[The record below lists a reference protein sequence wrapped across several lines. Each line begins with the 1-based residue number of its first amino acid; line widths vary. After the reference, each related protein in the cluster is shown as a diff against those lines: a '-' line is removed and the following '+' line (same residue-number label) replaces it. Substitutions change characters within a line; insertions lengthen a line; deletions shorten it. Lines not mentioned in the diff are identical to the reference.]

1 MFGRGGPRGQDS
13 GPPAEHTGDPRQP
26 TAGRAGEPTGSR
38 LRSGR
43 GRARGESGSGGTAN
57 DPVGLGAPSLPEVL
71 HAARE
76 QKGVDLYRAERDTK
90 IRARYLAAL
99 ERGDYRELPGQV
111 YATGFLRNYAV
122 YLGLDPEETLAMW
135 RRERGDLVRP
145 DALIVPR
152 RSLPMPARALHL
164 SPSVVVGA
172 LMVVAVVALGAYLA
186 VQLLRFAKPP
196 ILEVSRPSSALVEAG
211 ETDTTYTILGRSV
224 AGASITIITPGRDQP
239 YRTLA
244 TADGSWAIQVD
255 LRRGQNKFEV
265 SALDP
270 ETGREAEQVK
280 VIQINVPFLIVQAP
294 ALTVAQPV
302 EGTVYENGAIP
313 VEGTASNAAAVQVVA
328 AWLGPLGSTGQV
340 APAPGATPLAVA
352 PAPVGVKDDGTFS
365 SPVELTAGRWSI
377 TITATSA
384 QGKSASLTRAIT
396 VAYKGATVG
405 VTIRSSATWIKAWVD
420 GVVSPDTTA
429 AGKTF
434 ATGAVLTFQG
444 AKSVEIRTGSSGNTS
459 FTVNGTSIGV
469 LGKVGIP
476 ETWLFQPPDAPVKT
490 TRQ

>member
-1 MFGRGGPRGQDS
+1 MFSRRGSRVKGP
-13 GPPAEHTGDPRQP
+13 GPWAEQP
-26 TAGRAGEPTGSR
+26 TGPGRPPTVRGEPGGSR
-38 LRSGR
+38 LRSGGR
-43 GRARGESGSGGTAN
+43 GLRGQSGEGGTARPP
-57 DPVGLGAPSLPEVL
+57 DGLGALSLPEVL

-76 QKGVDLYRAERDTK
+76 RKGVDLYRAERDTK

-122 YLGLDPEETLAMW
+122 YLGLDPEEALGMW
-135 RRERGDLVRP
+135 RRERGDQVRP
-145 DALIVPR
+145 DALVVPR
-152 RSLPMPARALHL
+152 RSLPMPARALSV
-164 SPSVVVGA
+164 SPSVVVAA
-172 LMVVAVVALGAYLA
+172 LMILAVAALGVYLA

-196 ILEVSRPSSALVEAG
+196 ILEVSRPTTALVEAA
-211 ETDTTYTILGRSV
+211 ESDTTYTIQGRSV
-224 AGASITIITPGRDQP
+224 AGASITITTPGRDQP
-239 YRTLA
+239 YRTSA

-270 ETGREAEQVK
+270 ETGREAEQTK
-280 VIQINVPFLIVQAP
+280 ILQINVPFLIVQAP
-294 ALTVAQPV
+294 TLTVAQPV

-313 VEGTASNAAAVQVVA
+313 VEGTTSNATAVQVVA
-328 AWLGPLGSTGQV
+328 AWLGPIGSTGQV
-340 APAPGATPLAVA
+340 APAPGATPLTLA

-365 SPVELTAGRWSI
+365 SPVELTTGRWSI
-377 TITATSA
+377 TVTATSP
-384 QGKSASLTRAIT
+384 QGKSASLTRAIA
-396 VAYKGATVG
+396 VAYKGATVV
-405 VTIRSSATWIKAWVD
+405 VTIKSAAAWIKAWVD

-434 ATGAVLTFQG
+434 AAGSVLTFQG
-444 AKSVEIRTGSSGNTS
+444 AKSVEIRSGSSGNTS
-459 FTVNGTSIGV
+459 FTVNGTSLGA